1 VAEQGWTLIEYEE
14 IHKYG
19 RTVYETIFRLMQAT
33 FVINPALAVGYYYIY
48 FDKPNIPLEVAFAG
62 FGVALLGV
70 VYNYGASRVYRSSH
84 KFLERLLIRMKEI
97 DDREGLKTY
106 EAVQLTAPP
115 SYVDYWKKSQT
126 GYSVKGDWARY
137 LSADRLTWLFL
148 MFLMTAWAAGVLI
161 AIFQILRHI

>member
-1 VAEQGWTLIEYEE
+1 VAELGWTLIEYEE
-14 IHKYG
+14 FHKYG

-48 FDKPNIPLEVAFAG
+48 FDKPNIPLTVAFAG
-62 FGVALLGV
+62 FAVALLGV
-70 VYNYGASRVYRSSH
+70 VYNYGASLVYESSH
-84 KFLERLLIRMKEI
+84 KFLEQLLIRMKEI
-97 DDREGLKTY
+97 DLREGLKTY

-115 SYVDYWKKSQT
+115 SYLDYWKKSET
-126 GYSVKGDWARY
+126 GSAKGDWRGY

-148 MFLMTAWAAGVLI
+148 MVLAAAWAAGGLI